1 MTSPIETIPF
11 SDKVKIFFGLSA
23 PIIVIV
29 FLARLFND
37 IGVRMIFPFITQFA
51 GGLNLSVVDFSWLV
65 FWRGIIGL
73 AGPIFGVWADR
84 WGRRKLMAGGLLLQS
99 LGVLWLAFS
108 QEWSAAWPMLI
119 FGLAVTAFLPAQ
131 QAYISDQV
139 TYQKRG
145 RALAVFELSWAF
157 TAIAVLPLVGWL
169 IDDFGWRSPL
179 VMVALLS
186 LAGSFLIWRHLP
198 PAERHTHVNL
208 SWAEI
213 RRLCWQPHVL
223 AAMLIALLT
232 LMAGTCIITI
242 WGIWLPQDFGLSA
255 TSLGLVGTAIGLA
268 ELVASSSS
276 SLFIDRLGKRRGTA
290 FGLLLAA
297 TGVLLLPLTR
307 EAPPLALATLVIIG
321 LSFEFSIVSILPL
334 YSEQAPAAR
343 GTLFSL
349 IFFGTAIGAAAGT
362 PVTAMLWDSSG
373 LWGVCAVTG
382 GCLLGALGLMG
393 RFLRDRGAS

>member
-1 MTSPIETIPF
+1 MAHPIETV
-11 SDKVKIFFGLSA
+11 SLTHKLKLFFGLSA
-23 PIIVIV
+23 PIIFIV

-99 LGVLWLAFS
+99 LGVLWLVFS
-108 QEWSAAWPMLI
+108 QQWWAAWPMLI

-139 TYQKRG
+139 SYQKRG

-186 LAGSFLIWRHLP
+186 LAGSFLVWRHLP

-213 RRLCWQPHVL
+213 RQLCLRPNVL
-223 AAMLIALLT
+223 AAMLAALLM
-232 LMAGTCIITI
+232 LLAGTCIITI

-255 TSLGLVGTAIGLA
+255 TSLGLVGTAIGVA
-268 ELVASSSS
+268 ELTASSSS

-290 FGLLLAA
+290 LGLLLAA
-297 TGVLLLPLTR
+297 TGMLLLPLTR
-307 EAPPLALATLVIIG
+307 EALPLAVTTLVVIG

-334 YSEQAPAAR
+334 YSEQAPEAR

-349 IFFGTAIGAAAGT
+349 IFLGTAIGVSIGT

-382 GCLLGALGLMG
+382 ACLLGALGLMW
-393 RFLRDRGAS
+393 RFLQERGIS